1 VKVRHSPPNIRHTE
15 LIILM
20 GALTAFTPMS
30 VDMYLPALPTIG
42 GEFSAEPG
50 HVQLSL
56 ASFFLGVAIGQA
68 FYGPLADRFGRKLPL
83 YAGLILFVTAS
94 LGCALA
100 TSIDTLIV
108 LRFFQALGVCSGPV
122 ISRAIVRDMFEPRE
136 SVRVFSLMVLV
147 MGVSP
152 VLAPL
157 LGGQILAWSDWRV
170 IFWVTAIAGAIG
182 LAGTALRLPETHQ
195 ASNVKSLA
203 LKNVFTAYFQL
214 LKDRSFVGYSMT
226 GALVTAGMFA
236 YIAGCAFVFIELFA
250 VPTSRFGLF
259 FGANALGFVLSAQL
273 NVRLVRRFETH
284 VVIRGVLLL
293 QLVAGLLLLA
303 GTASGVIGLYGTAI
317 LLFIYVASVGCL
329 FPNTTAMAMASH
341 PDKAGTASALVG
353 ILQWALAAVTASGLG
368 FVNNGTALPMVSM
381 IAASG
386 ITALLFYHSLVTR
399 SIAVTTAN

>member
-1 VKVRHSPPNIRHTE
+1 VTVLHTCSSKRHTE

-42 GEFSAEPG
+42 VEFSAEQG

-56 ASFFLGVAIGQA
+56 ASFFLGLAIGQS
-68 FYGPLADRFGRKLPL
+68 FYGPLADRFGRKPPL
-83 YAGLILFVTAS
+83 YAGLVLFVAAS
-94 LGCALA
+94 VGCALA
-100 TSIDTLIV
+100 TSIDTLIA

-122 ISRAIVRDMFEPRE
+122 ITRAIVRDIFEPRE
-136 SVRVFSLMVLV
+136 SVRVFSLLVLV

-157 LGGQILAWSDWRV
+157 LGGQILASSHWRV
-170 IFWVTAIAGAIG
+170 IFWITAIAGAIG
-182 LAGTALRLPETHQ
+182 LIGTALRLPETHQ
-195 ASNVKSLA
+195 AHNTRSLA
-203 LKNVFTAYFQL
+203 LKSVIGAYVEL

-236 YIAGCAFVFIELFA
+236 YIVGCAFVFIELFG
-250 VPTSRFGLF
+250 VPTARFGFF
-259 FGANALGFVLSAQL
+259 FGANALGFVLAAQL
-273 NVRLVRRFETH
+273 NVRLVRRYETH
-284 VVIRGVLLL
+284 VVIQRILLL

-303 GTASGVIGLYGTAI
+303 GTAAGVIGLYGTAA

-341 PDKAGTASALVG
+341 PERAGTASALVG
-353 ILQWALAAVTASGLG
+353 ILQWALAAVTASAMG
-368 FVNNGTALPMVSM
+368 FTNSASALPMVGM
-381 IAASG
+381 IAVSG
-386 ITALLFYHSLVTR
+386 IAALLVYRSLVL
-399 SIAVTTAN
+399 